1 MPCFQTRKKKK
12 NSSRSG
18 GSVGMLASRARHGRK
33 REKWTGKRGRREDC
47 GWVHRRRRRRGEE
60 GRKDTRGLRLITREL
75 TRSSISATTSSNLAT
90 CPDSIS
96 DESLRSPSASGTVT
110 NRSHGYLGSSK
121 GIREN
126 RDVAGRVF
134 TVMGTTEES

>member
-1 MPCFQTRKKKK
+1 MGPWECWRVERGTDE
-12 NSSRSG
+12 SERSG
-18 GSVGMLASRARHGRK
+18 RV
-33 REKWTGKRGRREDC
+33 REEGERTAGCTG
-47 GWVHRRRRRRGEE
+47 GEE
-60 GRKDTRGLRLITREL
+60 GGGGGRRKDTRGLRLITREL

>member
-33 REKWTGKRGRREDC
+33 REKWTGKRGRRED